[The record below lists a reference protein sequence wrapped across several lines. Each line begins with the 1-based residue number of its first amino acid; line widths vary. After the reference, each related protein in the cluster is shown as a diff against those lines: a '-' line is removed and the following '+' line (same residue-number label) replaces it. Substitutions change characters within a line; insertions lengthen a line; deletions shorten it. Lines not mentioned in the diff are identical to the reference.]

1 MVIYKEIEDIEYEVE
16 ILLRYC
22 PRCGREIMSER
33 EYREAWVKIKDRDS
47 RLFTIDSE
55 IATFN
60 LIKAMNEA
68 EKKFWE
74 DINNE

>member
-1 MVIYKEIEDIEYEVE
+1 MSMAIHKEIEDIEYEVE

-33 EYREAWVKIKDRDS
+33 EYREAWIKIKDRDS

-68 EKKFWE
+68 EKKFLGGT
-74 DINNE
+74 